1 MKILIFKTM
10 KKIIF
15 ILLFTAS
22 FSNAQVIVSDDPT
35 YPTST
40 ATTNKAI
47 FDAKSTKSGI
57 LLPKVT
63 LITLTPT
70 VAASPPEGTIVY
82 NIAGNTFVQ
91 GYYVFIDGKW
101 AALLNSG
108 NLDDRISTIVT
119 KAKSTYNG
127 STGNSVTLTNSN
139 ITTGNNSYF
148 PTSSTNDG
156 SGFAVGSDLGTGNY
170 NWKTIANFEVT
181 GIVIPDPLKAENRLS
196 INANGII
203 AFQYA
208 NLANKTFTYAI
219 ALFRQRTDISG
230 SSQLVGTKI
239 FNTLISG
246 QCSFDSFNTNFYDSN
261 LTQGTYKYFIGYK
274 YLYQQDNLSI
284 TFGDKGQSS
293 GSNTCTNLSS
303 FSAQQNLIVNLNKI
317 PKL

>member
-1 MKILIFKTM
+1 M

-15 ILLFTAS
+15 ILLFAAS
-22 FSNAQVIVSDDPT
+22 FSNAQVIVSDDPA

-47 FDAKSTKSGI
+47 FDAKSIKSGI

-70 VAASPPEGTIVY
+70 AAASPPEGTIVY
-82 NIAGNTFVQ
+82 NIAGNPFAQ

-108 NLDDRISTIVT
+108 NLDDNISTIIT
-119 KAKSTYNG
+119 KAKSTYNSTNNTG
-127 STGNSVTLTNSN
+127 SSVTLTNTN

-148 PTSSTNDG
+148 PTSSTTDG
-156 SGFAVGSDLGTGNY
+156 SGFAVGNDLGTGNY

-208 NLANKTFTYAI
+208 TLSNRAFTYAI
-219 ALFRQRTDISG
+219 ALFRQRTDVSG
-230 SSQLVGTKI
+230 SPQLVGTKI

-246 QCSFDSFNTNFYDSN
+246 LCAFDSFNTNFYDSN

-274 YLYQQDNLSI
+274 YLYQQDDLSI

-293 GSNTCTNLSS
+293 GSNTCTSLSG